1 MNKTLNTELEN
12 QKRAER
18 FSDYLKSNSFILPP
32 QPLLYDLSMPCS
44 FSGQGERMIRDLLD
58 VSKDFPTLL
67 NNFLPLEEQVS
78 MAQESFQRLKAE
90 YMGTKE
96 AEARRLE
103 MAQGSRRR
111 GYFFDNRPFLG
122 GLTPKEYYRTN
133 APRLTTKGSTLHGM
147 RKDVKSDIL
156 KQITNMFDC
165 QIIDFDF
172 AGAHAVIATRLLGP
186 SERLLR
192 ECVSSSSFWDDQ
204 TEIFM
209 RRNGFS
215 DLKIS
220 QKECRAMLKIMLYTS
235 LNGGNPLSPARVFDN
250 LGNFKFDLVI
260 QVHQG
265 LDFRQS
271 ADYANFCKVFAENPL
286 IEEVKSL
293 NEKCV
298 GEWGDR
304 VYTVDNTSPYKIESK
319 HKGISRVLQSFEV
332 VMLSVLV
339 RGCLSSGLLPL
350 SLDHNGVLCLD
361 INKTQ
366 VTNLEKDLTDQMC
379 DWSTYLLKRPI
390 QVVAKNIWRDGQLE
404 KM

>member
-1 MNKTLNTELEN
+1 MEVNNTELDK
-12 QKRAER
+12 QRRAER
-18 FSDYLKSNSFILPP
+18 FSAYLKSNSFILPP
-32 QPLLYDLSMPCS
+32 QELLYDPSKLCS
-44 FSGQGERMIRDLLD
+44 FSGQGERMVSDLLE
-58 VSKDFPTLL
+58 VSKDFNKLL
-67 NNFLPLEEQVS
+67 NNFFPLDQQVS

-90 YMGTKE
+90 YMVTEE
-96 AEARRLE
+96 AEARRIE

-111 GYFFDNRPFLG
+111 GYFFDDRKFLG
-122 GLTPKEYYRTN
+122 GLIPKEYYRTN

-147 RKDVKSDIL
+147 RKDVKSDLL

-165 QIIDFDF
+165 QIVDFDF

-204 TEIFM
+204 TKIFM
-209 RRNGFS
+209 LRNGFS

-220 QKECRAMLKIMLYTS
+220 QKECRAILKIMLYTS

-250 LGNFKFDLVI
+250 LGNFKFDLVT

-286 IEEVKSL
+286 IDEVKSL

-298 GEWGDR
+298 SEWGDR
-304 VYTVDNTSPYKIESK
+304 VYTVDRKSPYKIESK

-339 RGCLSSGLLPL
+339 RACLSLGLLPL
-350 SLDHNGVLCLD
+350 SLDHDGVLCLD

-366 VTNLEKDLTDQMC
+366 ITNLEEALTNEML

-390 QVVAKNIWRDGQLE
+390 QVVAKNIWRDGLLE